1 MANSLNRIDRAELVA
16 ALVLVWAMLL
26 AAWPPSAGVLQSI
39 ESILASLAGTGAE
52 DSPRPLWAWPL
63 EGLLIVV
70 LGIGTMLWGRRQP
83 AFTTLALAAAVA
95 LALLGLDVVLR
106 AAQLISLQLV
116 APALTAVAAAGL
128 CAALAER
135 HEQRTPMASP
145 VIEPPAQAPASLRRA
160 APRPGPGR
168 DAAPETTEDSTLAR
182 ARIAVKQGEFS
193 TAWRLMREAPTTRE
207 SFETLYAI
215 GVEFQRQGQRRE
227 AIAALQ
233 RLRDR
238 DPDYLDVAQRLADLE
253 RPPASAASADTA
265 PPAAQSQSAPGQTTG
280 NTAGNGAAV
289 QAKVASGPA
298 NAHQPVKLVE
308 GQTTTLGRYE
318 IVRELGRGAM
328 GVVYLG
334 RDPKINRVVAIKA
347 IPLAEEFEPDDLDDA
362 KARFFREAETAGRLN
377 HPNIVTIYDVG
388 EERDLAYIAMEYLEG
403 SHLSGHV
410 KPDTL
415 LPMPVVV
422 DLAAQVA
429 DALGYAHRENVVHR
443 DIKPA
448 NIMYDRNTNALKITD
463 FGIARL
469 TDSSRTR
476 TGIVLGTPSFMS
488 PEQLEGKQVTG
499 QSDLFSLGVSLYQ
512 LLTGQLPFRGSSMP
526 KLMFAIA
533 NLAHAP
539 VTHVRPELPEDLNR
553 IVDMALAKDPRERYP
568 TGAHM
573 AQALRAFFARLGR

>member
-1 MANSLNRIDRAELVA
+1 MANMLDRIDRADLVA

-26 AAWPPSAGVLQSI
+26 AAWPPSAGILQSI
-39 ESILASLAGTGAE
+39 ESMLGSLAGAGSE
-52 DSPRPLWAWPL
+52 NLPRPLWAWPF
-63 EGLLIVV
+63 EGLLIAV
-70 LGIGTMLWGRRQP
+70 LGIGTMLWGRGQP
-83 AFTTLALAAAVA
+83 AFTTLALATAVA

-106 AAQLISLQLV
+106 AAQLVSLQLV

-135 HEQRTPMASP
+135 REQRALAAHALGEQAAQPASP
-145 VIEPPAQAPASLRRA
+145 VPPPVVARAKPERSPAA
-160 APRPGPGR
+160 A
-168 DAAPETTEDSTLAR
+168 TSNDSVLAR

-227 AIAALQ
+227 AVAALQ

-238 DPDYLDVAQRLADLE
+238 DPDYLDVAKRLADLE
-253 RPPASAASADTA
+253 RPTASAA
-265 PPAAQSQSAPGQTTG
+265 
-280 NTAGNGAAV
+280 
-289 QAKVASGPA
+289 GPA
-298 NAHQPVKLVE
+298 NTGPSSARSKPATSRSQDNGASPRKPGSAAAGAQTSQPANLVE
-308 GQTTTLGRYE
+308 GQPSALGRYE
-318 IVRELGRGAM
+318 VVRELGRGAM

-334 RDPKINRVVAIKA
+334 RDPKINRVVAIKV

-403 SHLSGHV
+403 THLSGHV

-422 DLAAQVA
+422 DLAGRVA

-448 NIMYDRNTNALKITD
+448 NIMYDRNTDALKITD

-573 AQALRAFFARLGR
+573 AQALRAFSARLGR